1 MVEMEI
7 YELLDRFE
15 LIYNSQFISNLR
27 RSYTD
32 KDLHSI
38 FKLLD
43 ESGYNQ
49 DFKKLILFDDYYAL
63 WRLLEKETKSALI
76 PAIKKHHNMLG
87 DALSQ
92 GQIKSKQWLLNKI
105 KGIDLGTVF
114 ICAGWY
120 GILATMMFE
129 NENVYVDKIRSF
141 DIDDSCWKI
150 AEDFNKPWVD
160 NKWQF
165 KATTLDIYSF
175 NWSDSSAPSDGTI
188 GNFYYDTIAQNKTIQ
203 MRDNP
208 DTFINTSCEHI
219 ENFEDWFN
227 LIPAGKLV
235 VLQTNNYFELPEHVN
250 CVKDINEFKQ
260 QAPLSNIIYEGCLEL
275 EKYTRYMLIGYV

>member
-1 MVEMEI
+1 MEI
-7 YELLDRFE
+7 HELLDRLE
-15 LIYNSQFISNLR
+15 LLSNNDNVSDIR
-27 RSYTD
+27 RAVID
-32 KDLHSI
+32 KDFNSI
-38 FKLLD
+38 F
-43 ESGYNQ
+43 
-49 DFKKLILFDDYYAL
+49 
-63 WRLLEKETKSALI
+63 RLLEKETNTQLL
-76 PAIKKHHNMLG
+76 PAIKKHYNILG

-105 KGIDLGTVF
+105 KGINLGTVF

-165 KATTLDIYSF
+165 KATTLNIYSF
-175 NWSDSSAPSDGTI
+175 NWSDSPAPSDGTI

>member
-1 MVEMEI
+1 MNLEQIHDRVQLLWPGKVSKKI
-7 YELLDRFE
+7 YLSGDKYWDKLREE
-15 LIYNSQFISNLR
+15 VPSQLIHGL
-27 RSYTD
+27 
-32 KDLHSI
+32 
-38 FKLLD
+38 
-43 ESGYNQ
+43 
-49 DFKKLILFDDYYAL
+49 
-63 WRLLEKETKSALI
+63 
-76 PAIKKHHNMLG
+76 KKHNDKIG

-92 GQIKSKQWLLNKI
+92 GQIKSKQWLLSKI
-105 KGIDLGTVF
+105 KGIDLGMVF

-120 GILATMMFE
+120 GTLATMMFE
-129 NENVYVDKIRSF
+129 DENVYVDKIRSF

-260 QAPLSNIIYEGCLEL
+260 QAPLSNIIYEGELEL
-275 EKYTRYMLIGYV
+275 EKYTRFMLIGYK